1 MVSHSNQT
9 IATQFLAG
17 VACVAAGLVFAAS
30 VAAQPPVP
38 LYRYLAT
45 FADGSK
51 AGGPAIPSWPI
62 AGSDS
67 RMDRKVLFAADN
79 PVRLI
84 RDQMAAVEGKAPLVM
99 LANGDVVNGSAV
111 GLVEAAGGSRLKVH
125 SSGWAWRPRSA
136 HRRRANRP
144 HRRRRR
150 RHL

>member
-9 IATQFLAG
+9 VATQFLVS
-17 VACVAAGLVFAAS
+17 VACVGAGLVFAAT
-30 VAAQPPVP
+30 VAAESPLP

-51 AGGPAIPSWPI
+51 AGGPAIPSWLL
-62 AGSDS
+62 AGSNT
-67 RMDRKVLFAADN
+67 RMDQKVLFAADN

-111 GLVEAAGGSRLKVH
+111 GLVEVAGGSRLKVQLET
-125 SSGWAWRPRSA
+125 P
-136 HRRRANRP
+136 
-144 HRRRRR
+144 
-150 RHL
+150 LM